1 MRKRWLVAGGAVAL
15 CLGLAYPA
23 VSASASGTAVGPS
36 AGTASNPLR
45 IDILT
50 KATAINNFVDIG
62 PAGPSTGDLYV
73 FSEDVFF
80 ARDPVTKIGR
90 ADGRCTLIDPSTA
103 RFGCTIITSLPKGD
117 ITTEGTLI
125 NVPGSTSTGAVTGG
139 TKDYRNARGEG
150 VLLLGPPEGP
160 HQVTFRLITS
170 PLPVLMRGIQSR
182 GSRWIPSS
190 GIWPSVF
197 QEALQVQ
204 ASPSQAA

>member
-1 MRKRWLVAGGAVAL
+1 MRNRWLVAGAIVAL

-23 VSASASGTAVGPS
+23 VSASASGTAVSPS

-80 ARDPVTKIGR
+80 ASDPATKIGR
-90 ADGRCTLIDPSTA
+90 ADGRCTLIDPSSA

-139 TKDYRNARGEG
+139 TTDFRNARGEG
-150 VLLLGPPEGP
+150 VLHLGPPEGP
-160 HQVTFRLITS
+160 HQVTFQLIVS
-170 PLPVLMRGIQSR
+170 P
-182 GSRWIPSS
+182 
-190 GIWPSVF
+190 
-197 QEALQVQ
+197 
-204 ASPSQAA
+204 

>member
-1 MRKRWLVAGGAVAL
+1 MRKRWLVAGGAVVL

-23 VSASASGTAVGPS
+23 VSASASGTAVSPS

-45 IDILT
+45 IAIIT

-62 PAGPSTGDLYV
+62 PAGPSTGDLYI

-80 ARDPVTKIGR
+80 TSHPATKIGR
-90 ADGRCTLIDPSTA
+90 ADGRCTLVDPSSA

-139 TKDYRNARGEG
+139 TKDFRNARGEG
-150 VLLLGPPEGP
+150 VLHLGPPEGP
-160 HQVTFRLITS
+160 HQVTFQLIVS
-170 PLPVLMRGIQSR
+170 P
-182 GSRWIPSS
+182 
-190 GIWPSVF
+190 
-197 QEALQVQ
+197 
-204 ASPSQAA
+204 

>member
-1 MRKRWLVAGGAVAL
+1 MRKRWLAAGGAAAL

-23 VSASASGTAVGPS
+23 VSAGASGTAVSPS

-45 IDILT
+45 IDIIT
-50 KATAINNFVDIG
+50 KATAINNFIDIG

-80 ARDPVTKIGR
+80 ASDPAAKIGR
-90 ADGRCTLIDPSTA
+90 ADGRCTLIDPSSA

-139 TKDYRNARGEG
+139 TKDFRNARGEG
-150 VLLLGPPEGP
+150 VLHLGPPQGP
-160 HQVTFRLITS
+160 HQVTFQLIVS
-170 PLPVLMRGIQSR
+170 P
-182 GSRWIPSS
+182 
-190 GIWPSVF
+190 
-197 QEALQVQ
+197 
-204 ASPSQAA
+204 